1 MDAVA
6 SGRPGRRPRPGPL
19 RGIDARPGWS
29 YNGAMEPE
37 PPPEDQVPRRGQLR
51 LAGVG
56 PVRGG
61 KLLGWLAAAV
71 LAAVLTVLLLIG
83 R

>member
-1 MDAVA
+1 MGV
-6 SGRPGRRPRPGPL
+6 
-19 RGIDARPGWS
+19 
-29 YNGAMEPE
+29 MESE
-37 PPPEDQVPRRGQLR
+37 PPPEDQVPRRGPLR

-71 LAAVLTVLLLIG
+71 LAAVLTVLLVIA